1 MAPGHELQQVHLA
14 ALVAE
19 HTVNRRNFL
28 SSSAVGAAGAVLTGG
43 GAERAFGQPAKSAAK
58 PALMKLGA
66 TARGI
71 DDDSLKALAR
81 FGVTHLV
88 VNAPIAEQGRLY
100 ATVDE
105 LEKQREIVERN
116 KLTIAVT
123 TPPNLPSSHID
134 RDRNPAIML
143 GQSPQRDRDIEAM
156 QSMIRNCAAAGI
168 PCIKYNMS
176 ILGVLRTGRREGRAD
191 TSYSYFKLA
200 DAVADPPLTKA
211 GVVGADAYWER
222 ITYFLERVIPV
233 ATEYKVMMACHPN
246 DSMTPPEGYQGVHA
260 VLSTVEGLKKFVS
273 IQESP
278 YHGLNFCQ
286 GTLAEM
292 LQDPGKEIYDHIKY
306 FADRKKIGMVHFRN
320 IRGNRQEFAEVAV
333 DEGVVDMA
341 RAMKVYRDS
350 GYGGPI
356 LPDHSVQ
363 APNDQGGEKYMAFVY
378 GYISALIKAANLMA

>member
-1 MAPGHELQQVHLA
+1 M
-14 ALVAE
+14 
-19 HTVNRRNFL
+19 NRRDFL
-28 SSSAVGAAGAVLTGG
+28 SSSAVGAAGAVLANSGVEG
-43 GAERAFGQPAKSAAK
+43 FGHAAKPLAAAAKAAPASAK

-71 DDDSLKALAR
+71 DDESLEALAR
-81 FGVTHLV
+81 YGVTHLV

-105 LEKQREIVERN
+105 LKKQREIVERN
-116 KLTIAVT
+116 KLRIEVM

-134 RDRNPAIML
+134 RERNPAIML
-143 GQSPQRDRDIEAM
+143 GQSPQRDRDIEAV
-156 QSMIRNCAAAGI
+156 QTMIKNCAAAGI

-176 ILGVLRTGRREGRAD
+176 ILGVLRTGRKEGRAD

-200 DAVADPPLTKA
+200 DAKPDPPLTKA
-211 GVVGADAYWER
+211 GAVSEDAYWER

-233 ATEYKVMMACHPN
+233 ANEYKVRMACHPN

-273 IQESP
+273 IKESP

-286 GTLAEM
+286 GTVSEM
-292 LQDPGKEIYDHIKY
+292 LMDPGKEVYDVIKY
-306 FADRKKIGMVHFRN
+306 FADRKKIHLVHFRN
-320 IRGNRQEFAEVAV
+320 IWGNRLEFAEVAV

-341 RAMKVYRDS
+341 RALRVYRDS
-350 GYGGPI
+350 GYDGI
-356 LPDHSVQ
+356 VMPDHAVQ

-378 GYISALIKAANLMA
+378 GYINALIKAANLMA

>member
-1 MAPGHELQQVHLA
+1 MD
-14 ALVAE
+14 
-19 HTVNRRNFL
+19 RRNFL
-28 SSSAVGAAGAVLTGG
+28 TSSAIGAAGAVLAGS
-43 GAERAFGQPAKSAAK
+43 GAEGAAGQAARPAAAQAAR
-58 PALMKLGA
+58 PTPRMKLGA
-66 TARGI
+66 TVMRC
-71 DDDSLKALAR
+71 DDENLKAVAR
-81 FGVTHLV
+81 YGITHVV
-88 VNAPIAEQGRLY
+88 VNAQIAEQGRLY

-105 LEKQREIVERN
+105 LSKQREIVERN
-116 KLTIAVT
+116 RLKLAVM
-123 TPPNLPSSHID
+123 TPPNLASSHID
-134 RDRNPAIML
+134 RERNPAIML
-143 GQSPQRDRDIEAM
+143 GQSPQRDRDIEAV
-156 QSMIRNCAAAGI
+156 QTMIKNCAAAGI
-168 PCIKYNMS
+168 PCLKYNMS
-176 ILGVLRTGRREGRAD
+176 ILGVLRTGRKDGRAD

-200 DAVADPPLTKA
+200 DAKADPPLTKA
-211 GVVGADAYWER
+211 GVVSADTYWER

-273 IQESP
+273 IKESP

-320 IRGNRQEFAEVAV
+320 IWGNRQEFAEVAV

-350 GYGGPI
+350 GYDGPI
-356 LPDHSVQ
+356 LPDHAVQ